1 LCALGTVCPR
11 GTQQHQTNYIQMYH
25 GKYPSTATSNFSLL
39 PPVCAPHTAKP
50 QATRLSVLRGFVCEV
65 LCALGTVCPRGT
77 QQHQTNYIQMYQKVK
92 IALHYDSSY
101 SPYCKSIRVLGST
114 LLSFFLS
121 IRLVT
126 KLSTETSSWLLT
138 SNDFLE

>member
-1 LCALGTVCPR
+1 MFTSSGSIRTLQEFDTITLCLARTRKNSHIPNRDPNILQNTEHRLPDNSSHSARHSSIIHVIMANIQA
-11 GTQQHQTNYIQMYH
+11 QQHQTNYIQMH
-25 GKYPSTATSNFSLL
+25 
-39 PPVCAPHTAKP
+39 
-50 QATRLSVLRGFVCEV
+50 
-65 LCALGTVCPRGT
+65 
-77 QQHQTNYIQMYQKVK
+77 QKVK

-138 SNDFLE
+138 SNNFLE